1 MKQHS
6 SIPNLTRRQFL
17 ISAAAVPA
25 LTCLRSAPAF
35 ADEPRH
41 NPPYLA
47 LERFIPPGNDE
58 FPEEK
63 SASQIVE
70 SLEKA
75 LQSMELPIGMSFQ
88 GSSPYPKRYRALAP
102 DLDEAVFEPSD
113 LAVEEGW
120 KQWVQSLGRIRR
132 AQFYILPD
140 GIVRYEVASEREE
153 KLLYRVGQWKQNWHE
168 DKLVA
173 LSPLEEH
180 VASAAK
186 PYFRD
191 VTAAA
196 FENTSQAGEQL
207 ARGIPYW
214 RAHLDPASGID
225 IYGSNGIAV
234 GDLDNDG
241 IDEMYI
247 CQPGGLPNRLFKFN
261 RDGSVS
267 DITDAWGVGLLD
279 DTSMALFLDLRNIGR
294 QDLIVLRSG
303 GPILFLNEG
312 TRFKLRTDAF
322 RFATTPMGAFTGM
335 AAADFDRDG
344 KLDLYL
350 CCYVYFQSEA
360 QYTYASPYHD
370 AQNGPPNYLFRN
382 QLNEDGSGF
391 LDDCTAETGM
401 NQNNNRFSFAPAWCD
416 FNDDGWPD
424 LYVANDF
431 GRKNLYVNNK
441 GQFQDMAKTAGVEDI
456 GPGMSA
462 CWFDYD
468 NDGKP
473 DLYVANMWT
482 AAGQRVTGD
491 NNFAPV
497 RSDSL
502 KEAYRMHTMGNSLF
516 RNRGDGTFEET
527 TLGQHVNFG
536 RWAWASGGHDL
547 DNDGI
552 AELFVTCG
560 MLTNTS
566 TTDLNSFFWR
576 QVVARS
582 PVTQAP
588 SAAYENGWNALNQFI
603 REEYSWNGRE
613 PNVLH
618 VRRGDRYFDFSGVS
632 GLDYPED
639 SRSFAIT
646 DFDGDGRPDIILKS
660 RIGPQVRIL
669 QNDCAESNRSIA
681 LRLRGTK
688 SNRDGIG
695 ARIRVDHQTKW
706 LDAGS
711 GFLSQHSKELI
722 FGLGDSHSAKHV
734 EIKWPSGVVQEFSN
748 LDAGT
753 RYLIV
758 EGSADLET
766 KRFRSPHPMQSQPV
780 QGINELQLHDTWFLE
795 PLPLPE
801 QQRGPGLLVLLDGQ
815 RIPVHSGP
823 STTVIDFSK
832 ESADRRHKYE
842 IFRRYLFDWRTSLS
856 TPLAFLLNDSG
867 DAVKVYAQ
875 MPSEQQCK
883 ADLSQLANL
892 SFTAALPFEGTYVN
906 RPRRDFFKFGAAF
919 LWSGYP
925 EQALPYL
932 QQVLRQTPRNARVLV
947 LVGQIHLQ
955 AGRADAAERFFRE
968 AVEANGS
975 YAEAWSGL
983 ADVFESRND
992 LEQAIANYQKALTLK
1007 SDLLYTLL
1015 NAGRCADKLNQQQKA
1030 EEWYRQG
1037 LQLDPQSPDAANGL
1051 GLALAKQGRAGDA
1064 RRYFEQA
1071 ITLRHDYSAAIN
1083 NLGVLYLQE
1092 GKVNDAIAAFEYG
1105 IREAPDTDILYLNLG
1120 RTYTRL
1126 GKIDKARQV
1135 MQQLLD
1141 RKPENVTARRALQ
1154 ELNSR

>member
-1 MKQHS
+1 M
-6 SIPNLTRRQFL
+6 
-17 ISAAAVPA
+17 SAAAVPA
-25 LTCLRSAPAF
+25 LTCLHGLPAF

-41 NPPYLA
+41 SPPYLA
-47 LERFIPPGNDE
+47 LERFIAPGHDE
-58 FPEEK
+58 FPQEK
-63 SASQIVE
+63 AASQIVE
-70 SLEKA
+70 SLAKA
-75 LQSMELPIGMSFQ
+75 VRAMELPIAMACQ
-88 GSSPYPKRYRALAP
+88 GSSPCPKAYRSLAP
-102 DLDEAVFEPSD
+102 DLEDAVFDLSD
-113 LAVEEGW
+113 IAIEEGW
-120 KQWVQSLGRIRR
+120 RRWVRSLGNIRR
-132 AQFYILPD
+132 AQFYVLPD
-140 GIVRYEVASEREE
+140 NVVRYEVASEQGG
-153 KLLYRVGQWKQNWHE
+153 KLLYRIGQWKQSWE
-168 DKLVA
+168 SGKLVA
-173 LSPLEEH
+173 FSPVEEH
-180 VASAAK
+180 VASAAR

-191 VTAAA
+191 VTSAV
-196 FENTSQAGEQL
+196 FEKASQAEQQL
-207 ARGIPYW
+207 SHGIPYW
-214 RAHLDPASGID
+214 RARLDPASGMD

-241 IDEMYI
+241 IDEMYV

-261 RDGSVS
+261 RDGSLS

-279 DTSMALFLDLRNIGR
+279 DTSMALFVDLRNTGR

-303 GPILFLNEG
+303 GPVLFVNGG
-312 TRFKLRTDAF
+312 TQFTLRTDAF
-322 RFATTPMGAFTGM
+322 RFATSPTGAFTGM

-350 CCYVYFQSEA
+350 CCYIYFQSEA

-370 AQNGPPNYLFRN
+370 AENGPPNYLFRN
-382 QLNEDGSGF
+382 RLNEDGSGF
-391 LDDCTAETGM
+391 LEDCTAETGM

-441 GQFQDMAKTAGVEDI
+441 GQFRDMAKSAGIEDI

-462 CWFDYD
+462 SWFDYD

-482 AAGQRVTGD
+482 AAGQRITRD
-491 NNFAPV
+491 KNFGPA
-497 RSDSL
+497 RTDSL
-502 KEAYRMHTMGNSLF
+502 KEAYRQHTMGNSLF
-516 RNRGDGTFEET
+516 HNRGNGNFEET
-527 TLGQHVNFG
+527 TFSQDVNFG

-547 DNDGI
+547 DNDGV
-552 AELFVTCG
+552 AEVFVTCG

-566 TTDLNSFFWR
+566 PTDLNSFFWR
-576 QVVARS
+576 QVVAKS

-588 SAAYENGWNALNQFI
+588 SSEYENGWNAINQFI

-618 VRRGDRYFDFSGVS
+618 VRRGERYFDFSGVS
-632 GLDYPED
+632 GLDYPDD
-639 SRSFAIT
+639 SRAFAIT

-660 RIGPQVRIL
+660 RLGPQLRIL
-669 QNDCAESNRSIA
+669 QNDCVESNRSIGI
-681 LRLRGTK
+681 RLRGTK

-695 ARIRVDHQTKW
+695 TRIRVDHQTKW
-706 LDAGS
+706 LEAGS
-711 GFLSQHSKELI
+711 GFLSQHSKQLI
-722 FGLGDSHSAKHV
+722 FGLGDSHSGKHV
-734 EIKWPSGVVQEFSN
+734 EIKWPSGVIQEFSDVN
-748 LDAGT
+748 AGNS
-753 RYLIV
+753 YLIV
-758 EGSADLET
+758 EGSTELKPT
-766 KRFRSPHPMQSQPV
+766 QFRSPHPLHSQPTRAN
-780 QGINELQLHDTWFLE
+780 NELRLQDTWFLE

-801 QQRGPGLLVLLDGQ
+801 QQRGPGLLVLLDGE
-815 RIPVHSGP
+815 PMSAHSGML
-823 STTVIDFSK
+823 TTIIDFSK
-832 ESADRRHKYE
+832 QPADRRRKYE

-867 DAVKVYAQ
+867 NAVKVYADV
-875 MPSEQQCK
+875 PSAQQCK
-883 ADLSQLANL
+883 ADLAQLSN
-892 SFTAALPFEGTYVN
+892 SSSSAALPFEGTYVGH
-906 RPRRDFFKFGAAF
+906 PRRDFFKFGAAF

-932 QQVLRQTPRNARVLV
+932 EQVLRQTPGNARVLV

-955 AGRADAAERFFRE
+955 AGRVDAAEKFFQE
-968 AVEANGS
+968 ALEANDR

-983 ADVFESRND
+983 ADALETRDD
-992 LEQAIANYQKALTLK
+992 LGQAIANYQKALTLK
-1007 SDLLYTLL
+1007 PDLLYTLL

-1030 EEWYRQG
+1030 EDWYRRA
-1037 LQLDPQSPDAANGL
+1037 LQLDPQSADAANGL
-1051 GLALAKQGRAGDA
+1051 GLALAKQGQGDRA
-1064 RRYFEQA
+1064 RQYFEQA

-1083 NLGVLYLQE
+1083 NLGVLYLQQ
-1092 GKVNDAIAAFEYG
+1092 GKVQDAIAAFQYG

-1126 GKIDKARQV
+1126 GKIDNARQV

-1141 RKPENVTARRALQ
+1141 RKPDNVTARHALQ